1 MNQLF
6 HLSKRVLVASFPTRF
21 TFELIE
27 TGQKFGSYTQ
37 AWDWIERNRIKLN
50 LPLST
55 SAVEIYEE

>member
-6 HLSKRVLVASFPTRF
+6 HLSKRVAVASFPTRF
-21 TFELIE
+21 TFELID
-27 TGQKFGSYTQ
+27 TGQKFTSYTQ
-37 AWDWIERNRIKLN
+37 AWNWIESNRARLN